1 MGLSCKCGAKECT
14 ACRRCFS
21 ATVCEICGKK
31 IPEGR
36 ICYELSEET
45 FCGDCVEIII
55 AEGDEVCSLCGD
67 AISEGERMLLFE
79 EHRLCPVCIRI
90 SERKKDYV

>member
-1 MGLSCKCGAKECT
+1 MALACRSGAKECT

-45 FCGDCVEIII
+45 VCGDCVEIIA
-55 AEGDEVCSLCGD
+55 AERDEVCSLCGD
-67 AISEGERMLLFE
+67 AIEARSEMLLFE
-79 EHRLCPVCIRI
+79 EHQLCTYCAAAA
-90 SERKKDYV
+90 ERKKDYV